1 MTVTFRSNQRASKD
15 NKALFYSMPTKSP
28 NEAGEKGTLS
38 TSKSEI
44 SKTFTNSYSTSEVF
58 TESTINLLKQERE
71 NNNRKRR
78 GKYKDQSLRESL
90 RDAEYDIGTNEI
102 SLPSTQPV
110 PFGIPP
116 HQSVSIQGLKDH
128 LLLSGK
134 KKFTDKE
141 FGDFIFLLS
150 NAEPSEEI
158 YIQNEQYF
166 NENQCIS
173 CSFFRTSS

>member
-1 MTVTFRSNQRASKD
+1 
-15 NKALFYSMPTKSP
+15 MPTKSP
-28 NEAGEKGTLS
+28 KKAGEKGTLS
-38 TSKSEI
+38 TSKS
-44 SKTFTNSYSTSEVF
+44 
-58 TESTINLLKQERE
+58 
-71 NNNRKRR
+71 
-78 GKYKDQSLRESL
+78 
-90 RDAEYDIGTNEI
+90 EI

-116 HQSVSIQGLKDH
+116 HPSVSIQGLKDH

-141 FGDFIFLLS
+141 FGDFICLLS
-150 NAEPSEEI
+150 KAEPSEEI

-173 CSFFRTSS
+173 CSFLRPSS